1 MNYLK
6 KKFIFKIFAL
16 SLSIFF
22 LLFLSFL
29 NFSLNKNIDSKN
41 FDTYTIKSGDS
52 ISKTLSQLKS
62 LDLLNSTFRAKI
74 ILYLFDINPAFI
86 NGKYYIDEYETEYTM
101 ILKFL
106 NGKIIQDTIIIYE
119 GLTYKKIIDTL
130 INSKLVKYS
139 KNENY
144 YKKIF
149 PSRIKYLSPEGS
161 CFPDTY
167 KFSSGIT
174 LDSFLE
180 RCVKNMDNI
189 LMKYWNNRDFSLP
202 YRSPYEMLI
211 MASIIEKETSIDKE
225 KPIISGVFINRI
237 NKNMRLQADP
247 TVIYGIKNFQGNI
260 TKKDLQTVNE
270 YNTYKI
276 DGLPRT
282 PICSPGESSIKAASK
297 PEKNNYLYFVAD
309 DKGNHIF
316 SENYKNHLKAVNKY
330 QK

>member
-1 MNYLK
+1 
-6 KKFIFKIFAL
+6 
-16 SLSIFF
+16 
-22 LLFLSFL
+22 
-29 NFSLNKNIDSKN
+29 
-41 FDTYTIKSGDS
+41 
-52 ISKTLSQLKS
+52 
-62 LDLLNSTFRAKI
+62 
-74 ILYLFDINPAFI
+74 
-86 NGKYYIDEYETEYTM
+86 
-101 ILKFL
+101 
-106 NGKIIQDTIIIYE
+106 
-119 GLTYKKIIDTL
+119 
-130 INSKLVKYS
+130 
-139 KNENY
+139 
-144 YKKIF
+144 
-149 PSRIKYLSPEGS
+149 
-161 CFPDTY
+161 
-167 KFSSGIT
+167 
-174 LDSFLE
+174 
-180 RCVKNMDNI
+180 
-189 LMKYWNNRDFSLP
+189 MKYWNNRDFSLP

-211 MASIIEKETSIDKE
+211 MASIIEKETSIDEE

-309 DKGNHIF
+309 DKGSHIF

>member
-1 MNYLK
+1 MK
-6 KKFIFKIFAL
+6 IIIKKF
-16 SLSIFF
+16 
-22 LLFLSFL
+22 
-29 NFSLNKNIDSKN
+29 FS
-41 FDTYTIKSGDS
+41 
-52 ISKTLSQLKS
+52 
-62 LDLLNSTFRAKI
+62 
-74 ILYLFDINPAFI
+74 
-86 NGKYYIDEYETEYTM
+86 
-101 ILKFL
+101 
-106 NGKIIQDTIIIYE
+106 
-119 GLTYKKIIDTL
+119 
-130 INSKLVKYS
+130 
-139 KNENY
+139 
-144 YKKIF
+144 
-149 PSRIKYLSPEGS
+149 SRIKYLSPEGS

-211 MASIIEKETSIDKE
+211 MASIIEKETSIDEE

-276 DGLPRT
+276 DGLPKDT
-282 PICSPGESSIKAASK
+282 DMFSGESSIKAASK

-309 DKGNHIF
+309 DKGSHIF

-330 QK
+330 QNKKL

>member
-62 LDLLNSTFRAKI
+62 LELLNSTLRAKI
-74 ILYLFDINPAFI
+74 ILYLFDINPTFI

-149 PSRIKYLSPEGS
+149 SSRINYLSPEGS

-211 MASIIEKETSIDKE
+211 MASIIEKETSIDEE

-276 DGLPRT
+276 DGFPRT

>member
-1 MNYLK
+1 M
-6 KKFIFKIFAL
+6 
-16 SLSIFF
+16 
-22 LLFLSFL
+22 
-29 NFSLNKNIDSKN
+29 NFSLNKNIYSKN

-62 LDLLNSTFRAKI
+62 LELLNSTFRAKI
-74 ILYLFDINPAFI
+74 ILYLFDINPTFI
-86 NGKYYIDEYETEYTM
+86 NGKYFIDEYETEYTM

-106 NGKIIQDTIIIYE
+106 NGKTIQDTIIIYE
-119 GLTYKKIIDTL
+119 GSTYKKIIDTL

-149 PSRIKYLSPEGS
+149 SSRIKYLSPEGS

-211 MASIIEKETSIDKE
+211 MASIIEKETSIDEE

-309 DKGNHIF
+309 DKGSHIF